1 MESNLDFI
9 GSVQCNSKNT
19 TIKVK
24 GFNCWVY
31 WYIRN
36 YQHTLP
42 SCRKLDYLH
51 QYCMILVL
59 HMRVSQ
65 YQPDLRT
72 FPSGLHFLYTHTKLS
87 KSWKQHYVLFPFND
101 NDISL
106 YVWMYRLCYLRQPP
120 IHCRSALPPHLRSCI
135 ISGPLSPSH
144 LLEVMCV
151 FSASKKPSTTHWPS
165 LLHGWPGG
173 QSVST
178 RHLSEW
184 YRYCIVK
191 IITGSFLLPK
201 QPNKF
206 YIISGI

>member
-42 SCRKLDYLH
+42 SCQKLDYLP

-72 FPSGLHFLYTHTKLS
+72 FPSGLHFLYTHTTLS
-87 KSWKQHYVLFPFND
+87 KSWKEDMYFFIIVSKYICVWSKPVQSPWAHVCFLSLFPLK
-101 NDISL
+101 DIDM
-106 YVWMYRLCYLRQPP
+106 YVYRLCYLRQPP

-144 LLEVMCV
+144 RLEVMCV
-151 FSASKKPSTTHWPS
+151 LAPTGGNGVKVFSIP
-165 LLHGWPGG
+165 
-173 QSVST
+173 
-178 RHLSEW
+178 R
-184 YRYCIVK
+184 
-191 IITGSFLLPK
+191 FLPRK
-201 QPNKF
+201 
-206 YIISGI
+206 Y